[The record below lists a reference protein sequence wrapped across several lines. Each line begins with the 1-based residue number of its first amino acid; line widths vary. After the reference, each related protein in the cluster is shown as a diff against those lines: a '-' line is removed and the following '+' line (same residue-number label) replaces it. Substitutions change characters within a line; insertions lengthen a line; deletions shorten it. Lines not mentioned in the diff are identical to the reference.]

1 MFFFN
6 SVRCLRRHLSYV
18 HCPMS
23 ICRLR
28 EAHIFIWCTKLGWR
42 IPVNSIDAPQ
52 FAPLLLTELDSGH
65 ATISEHVVAADERVS
80 PALTAQRKILPKIRF
95 YFAPHI
101 MCQNSLRKKKIC
113 IFFKVCQRHC
123 FHN

>member
-1 MFFFN
+1 M
-6 SVRCLRRHLSYV
+6 SPEAPVLRTL
-18 HCPMS
+18 S

-65 ATISEHVVAADERVS
+65 VVAAVERVS

-95 YFAPHI
+95 HFAPHI
-101 MCQNSLRKKKIC
+101 MWQYSLKKKKIG